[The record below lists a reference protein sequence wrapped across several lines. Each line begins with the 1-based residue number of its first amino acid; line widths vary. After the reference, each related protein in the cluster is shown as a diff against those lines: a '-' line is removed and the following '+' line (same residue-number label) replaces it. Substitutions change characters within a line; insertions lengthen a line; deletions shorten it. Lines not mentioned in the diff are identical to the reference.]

1 MGTQVRGAMSRLL
14 LIACLLG
21 AAAALLR
28 LPLRKMSPAAPTH
41 HSTKGPF
48 TVDSSGAA
56 PVIVKNFEDAQYFIE
71 ISIGDP
77 PQSFKVVA
85 DTGSSNLWIPS
96 KTCKKTNI
104 ACLLHDK
111 YDNTKS
117 SSYQAN
123 GTTYS
128 IKYGSG
134 QCSGFMSNAEV
145 TKEPGIAFVAAHFDG
160 ILGLGFS
167 SIAVTHATPW
177 WYHAVDQKL
186 VDEPVFAFYL
196 NRTAGGDG
204 ELLLGGV
211 DEAHYTGEFT
221 EVPLTNETY
230 WEFHM
235 DGVKVGDT
243 AFCEGG
249 CKAIAD
255 SGTSLLAGPKDVVKE
270 INKAIGAVGVITGEC
285 DQAVQQ
291 YGQKIIDQ
299 ILDKLTAEE
308 ICDDLKLCGNSSSS
322 GIKCLACKGV
332 AELGIAAAKSNSSIT
347 AIEKIIEKAC
357 TLLPSPN
364 GEASVDC
371 AKLPTMPDITMTLAG
386 KDFVLTPEQYVLQVG
401 AGGQTEC
408 ISGFIGLDVP
418 APMGPL
424 WILGDVFMGAYY
436 TKFDFGKKVVA
447 FATAA

>member
-1 MGTQVRGAMSRLL
+1 MGDRQGNMSPRLL
-14 LIACLLG
+14 LVLALLG
-21 AAAALLR
+21 AAVAVHR
-28 LPLRKMSPAAPTH
+28 IPMRKMASAAPAL
-41 HSTKGPF
+41 HSAQGPF
-48 TVDSSGAA
+48 TVSDGELGAA
-56 PVIVKNFEDAQYFIE
+56 PVIVKNFEDAQYYID
-71 ISIGDP
+71 ISIGNP
-77 PQSFKVVA
+77 PQAFKVVP
-85 DTGSSNLWIPS
+85 DTGSSNLWVPS
-96 KTCKKTNI
+96 KT
-104 ACLLHDK
+104 
-111 YDNTKS
+111 
-117 SSYQAN
+117 
-123 GTTYS
+123 
-128 IKYGSG
+128 
-134 QCSGFMSNAEV
+134 
-145 TKEPGIAFVAAHFDG
+145 
-160 ILGLGFS
+160 
-167 SIAVTHATPW
+167 
-177 WYHAVDQKL
+177 
-186 VDEPVFAFYL
+186 
-196 NRTAGGDG
+196 
-204 ELLLGGV
+204 
-211 DEAHYTGEFT
+211 
-221 EVPLTNETY
+221 
-230 WEFHM
+230 
-235 DGVKVGDT
+235 
-243 AFCEGG
+243 
-249 CKAIAD
+249 
-255 SGTSLLAGPKDVVKE
+255 
-270 INKAIGAVGVITGEC
+270 C

>member
-1 MGTQVRGAMSRLL
+1 MGSGRQGNMSPRLL
-14 LIACLLG
+14 LVLALLG
-21 AAAALLR
+21 AAVAVHR
-28 LPLRKMSPAAPTH
+28 IPMRKMASAAPAL
-41 HSTKGPF
+41 HSAQGPF
-48 TVDSSGAA
+48 TVSDGELGAA
-56 PVIVKNFEDAQYFIE
+56 PVIVKNFEDAQYYID
-71 ISIGDP
+71 ISIGNP
-77 PQSFKVVA
+77 PQAFKVVP
-85 DTGSSNLWIPS
+85 DTGSSNLWVPS
-96 KTCKKTNI
+96 KTCDKTNI

-117 SSYQAN
+117 SSYLAN
-123 GTTYS
+123 GTAYS

-134 QCSGFMSNAEV
+134 QCSGFMSNDQVTVGGLTVQNQTFAEV
-145 TKEPGIAFVAAHFDG
+145 TKEPGIAFVAARFDG
-160 ILGLGFS
+160 ILGLGFN

-211 DEAHYTGEFT
+211 DTAHYTGEFT

-230 WEFHM
+230 WEFH
-235 DGVKVGDT
+235 
-243 AFCEGG
+243 
-249 CKAIAD
+249 
-255 SGTSLLAGPKDVVKE
+255 
-270 INKAIGAVGVITGEC
+270 
-285 DQAVQQ
+285 
-291 YGQKIIDQ
+291 IDQ

-308 ICDDLKLCGNSSSS
+308 ICDDLKLCSNSSS
-322 GIKCLACKGV
+322 GLKCLACKGV
-332 AELGIAAAKSNSSIT
+332 AELGIAAAKSNSSI
-347 AIEKIIEKAC
+347 AEIEKIIEKAC

-371 AKLPTMPDITMTLAG
+371 SKLPTMPDITMTLAG
-386 KDFVLTPEQYVLQVG
+386 KDFVLKPEQYVLQID
-401 AGGQTEC
+401 AGGQSEC